1 MATTTLPRRRAGL
14 SGRWLIGGIAL
25 IVVAIVVAVVI
36 SGASRRSTSVGPATV
51 PVTRGDLVATVAGS
65 GSVAAE
71 QTLNLPFQSSGT
83 VTEVLVK
90 EGDSVQVGQIL
101 ARLDDRYLQMQVA
114 SARSGLDSATARLA
128 QAEHGNAR
136 PEDIAAAEAALA
148 SAQANYDKASK
159 GASAPDLASAQAA
172 VRGAQA
178 AYDAALKSAG
188 TSDSPLR
195 SAASALQK
203 AEAGLRQAQ
212 ASYDRVSGDPNIG
225 MRPEALTLQN
235 ATTDYQQAKANYQ
248 SLSQTAGADAHSRVE
263 SAAAQLSQ
271 AKANLAKL
279 TPRSEDVTAA
289 QASLDQAKA
298 NLSKLTA
305 PATAT
310 DLVIQRANVTQA
322 EQSLEQAE
330 LNLDSATL
338 RAPFSGIVAQVNVVP
353 GSPANNA
360 TPVVRL
366 INRDPLHVDLRLS
379 ENDVAQVGLG
389 QPVSLTVASLG
400 GWQTGGTV
408 SYIAPAA
415 DNNNGIVTYAVRVSF
430 PGDDPKVRVG
440 MTADLNIET
449 ARKVNALLVPNSA
462 LLPKGAGRVAQIPVV
477 APDGRDQAA
486 PPREV
491 EVQTGLT
498 DGTQTEILSG
508 LSEGQQI
515 IALPSNGVPRRPMGF
530 FPG

>member
-36 SGASRRSTSVGPATV
+36 SGASRRSTTVGPATV

-71 QTLNLPFQSSGT
+71 QTLNLPFQTSGT

-90 EGDSVQVGQIL
+90 EGASVQAGQVL

-114 SARSGLDSATARLA
+114 SARSGLDSARARLS
-128 QAEHGNAR
+128 QAENGNAR

-148 SAQANYDKASK
+148 SAQANFEKVSK
-159 GASAPDLASAQAA
+159 GATAADLVSAQAA
-172 VRGAQA
+172 VRSAQA
-178 AYDAALKSAG
+178 AHDAALNSAG
-188 TSDSPLR
+188 TSDSQLR
-195 SAASALQK
+195 SAGAALQR
-203 AEAGLRQAQ
+203 AESTLRQAQ

-225 MRPEALTLQN
+225 LRPESLTLQN
-235 ATTDYQQAKANYQ
+235 ATTDYEQAKANYQ
-248 SLSQTAGADAHSRVE
+248 SLSTTAGSDAQSRVE
-263 SAAAQLSQ
+263 SAAAQLAQ
-271 AKANLAKL
+271 AKATLAKL
-279 TPRSEDVTAA
+279 TPRSEDVAAA

-298 NLSKLTA
+298 NLAKLTS
-305 PATAT
+305 PATPT
-310 DLVIQRANVTQA
+310 DLVIQRAAVTQA
-322 EQSLEQAE
+322 EQSLKQAE

-360 TPVVRL
+360 TPVVKL

-379 ENDVAQVGLG
+379 ENDVAQVALG
-389 QPVSLTVASLG
+389 QPVKLTVESLG

-430 PGDDPKVRVG
+430 PGDDPNVRVG
-440 MTADLNIET
+440 MTADLDIET
-449 ARKVNALLVPNSA
+449 ARKENALLVPNTA
-462 LLPKGAGRVAQIPVV
+462 LLPKGTGRVVQIPVV
-477 APDGRDQAA
+477 APDERGQAPA
-486 PPREV
+486 PREI

-515 IALPSNGVPRRPMGF
+515 IALPSNGVTRNPMGF
-530 FPG
+530 FGG